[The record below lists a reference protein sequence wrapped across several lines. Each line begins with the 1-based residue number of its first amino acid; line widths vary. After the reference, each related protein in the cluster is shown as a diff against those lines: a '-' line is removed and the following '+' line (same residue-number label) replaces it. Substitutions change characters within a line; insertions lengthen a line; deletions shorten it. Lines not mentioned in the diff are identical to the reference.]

1 MGVFDDDQSSASDE
15 EVVHTPIQC
24 KGRKMDALLDR
35 LRRKHDGSG
44 EARPDGGADDD
55 PAPSCSTHDAS
66 TNLVLK
72 PLPQSVD
79 EHTVLA
85 EFGRFGKI
93 GSIKIIWPRGDR
105 PTGPG
110 NTGFVAFM
118 KREDADM
125 AMRHMGGMKFHG
137 NVLSINFGDPV
148 PLPSV
153 PLNPDGPT
161 MAANPASTRQRLE
174 DGPAPKAVLKGV
186 GPDVVVTPPDTAR
199 RRYII
204 DTTAVY
210 VARDGS
216 EFEDAVRE
224 RASNNPEFAF
234 LNCDGPEHVYYTW
247 RVWSLCNGDSLTSW
261 RVEPFLMTMEGPLW
275 IPPPTTTELP
285 SSCQGKA
292 ADVAPGETA
301 LDRAARERL
310 QDLLTKLS
318 LDRDSIAAAM
328 MFAIENAE
336 CCSEVSRRILQALE
350 STDERD
356 VQRKLCLLY
365 LVSDIL
371 YNTTSRMP
379 NASLYRASLQRLV
392 PRVFA
397 SILASPTVAAS
408 RLSKAAVLGKLRGVL
423 SAWRESHVIEGDVL
437 DKLSADAD
445 DPV

>member
-1 MGVFDDDQSSASDE
+1 MGIFDDSDLGSASDE
-15 EVVHTPIQC
+15 EVVHTPIQR

-35 LRRKHDGSG
+35 LRKKHDGG
-44 EARPDGGADDD
+44 EPDVVTDH
-55 PAPSCSTHDAS
+55 PLPSCGSRDAS

-79 EHTVLA
+79 EHTLLA

-105 PTGPG
+105 PAGPG

-118 KREDADM
+118 KREDAEV
-125 AMRHMGGMKFHG
+125 AMREMGGITFHG

-148 PLPSV
+148 PLPEV
-153 PLNPDGPT
+153 PLNPDGANT
-161 MAANPASTRQRLE
+161 VANPAATRQRLE
-174 DGPAPKAVLKGV
+174 DGPAPKAIPKGV
-186 GPDVVVTPPDTAR
+186 GPDVVVAPPDTAR

-204 DTTAVY
+204 DATAVY

-224 RASNNPEFAF
+224 REANNPEFAF
-234 LNCDGPEHVYYTW
+234 LNGDGPDSVYYTW

-275 IPPPTTTELP
+275 IPPPTTERP
-285 SSCQGKA
+285 SCPAGRTT
-292 ADVAPGETA
+292 DVAPGEKV
-301 LDRAARERL
+301 LDEIPRERL
-310 QDLLTKLS
+310 QGLLANLS

-328 MFAIENAE
+328 MFVIENAE
-336 CCSEVSRRILQALE
+336 CCSEVSRLIVQVLE
-350 STDERD
+350 STDEHD
-356 VQRKLCLLY
+356 VQRKLCVLY

-371 YNTTSRMP
+371 YNTTSRVP
-379 NASLYRASLQRLV
+379 NASLYRATLQRLV
-392 PRVFA
+392 PRVFT

-408 RLSKAAVLGKLRGVL
+408 RLSKATVVRKLKGVV
-423 SAWRESHVIEGDVL
+423 SAWREWHVIDDDVL
-437 DKLSADAD
+437 DALLPAD
-445 DPV
+445 DELS

>member
-1 MGVFDDDQSSASDE
+1 
-15 EVVHTPIQC
+15 
-24 KGRKMDALLDR
+24 
-35 LRRKHDGSG
+35 
-44 EARPDGGADDD
+44 
-55 PAPSCSTHDAS
+55 
-66 TNLVLK
+66 
-72 PLPQSVD
+72 
-79 EHTVLA
+79 
-85 EFGRFGKI
+85 
-93 GSIKIIWPRGDR
+93 
-105 PTGPG
+105 
-110 NTGFVAFM
+110 
-118 KREDADM
+118 
-125 AMRHMGGMKFHG
+125 
-137 NVLSINFGDPV
+137 
-148 PLPSV
+148 
-153 PLNPDGPT
+153 
-161 MAANPASTRQRLE
+161 
-174 DGPAPKAVLKGV
+174 
-186 GPDVVVTPPDTAR
+186 
-199 RRYII
+199 
-204 DTTAVY
+204 
-210 VARDGS
+210 
-216 EFEDAVRE
+216 
-224 RASNNPEFAF
+224 
-234 LNCDGPEHVYYTW
+234 
-247 RVWSLCNGDSLTSW
+247 
-261 RVEPFLMTMEGPLW
+261 MTMEGPLW